1 MALNI
6 TTVRKRF
13 GQGAHTLTITKKT
26 QINTYLGRLET
37 RNPRS
42 FVAQP
47 DPDPANHLHKG
58 DIVEVVA
65 LLTPEEMRS
74 CQPGIKIRIAD
85 GRECVVYSTDI
96 RHFLSL

>member
-6 TTVRKRF
+6 TTVRQQFKE
-13 GQGAHTLTITKKT
+13 GVVVLTITKKS
-26 QINTYLGRLET
+26 QINTYLGILET

-47 DPDPANHLHKG
+47 DPDPANHLNKG
-58 DIVEVVA
+58 DKVTVTA
-65 LLTPEEMRS
+65 LLTPDEMRS
-74 CQPGIKIRIAD
+74 CHPGIRIRIPD
-85 GRECVVYSTDI
+85 GRECSVYSTDI